1 MEQLSTQGKLTT
13 LPVHDFQQPLTLFQ
27 NFNSN
32 TNKLVHDPKNSI
44 RKGDVISIRPHYA
57 SKHARHIVHE
67 IISPFG
73 TPIADRPSLPTA
85 EDMQAAVD
93 AKRAAKAERRTLR
106 RQAAEGDAEAIEE
119 LKRRNINPGQN
130 VAPGKKPTKKEKKK
144 GLVGAKGQMLPEGVL
159 PGGLHAVGKI
169 DERAKHNKELAMKRN
184 RKSEE
189 NLREAREM

>member
-1 MEQLSTQGKLTT
+1 MDIIQR
-13 LPVHDFQQPLTLFQ
+13 PIFRNPLTPSQ

-32 TNKLVHDPKNSI
+32 TNKLVHDPANSI
-44 RKGDVISIRPHYA
+44 RKGDVISIRPYFRA

-73 TPIADRPSLPTA
+73 EPISARPPLPTA
-85 EDMQAAVD
+85 DEMQAVVD
-93 AKRAAKAERRTLR
+93 EKRAAKAERRTLR
-106 RQAAEGDAEAIEE
+106 RDAAQGDANAIEE
-119 LKRRNINPGQN
+119 LKRRGVNPGQN
-130 VAPGKKPTKKEKKK
+130 VAPGKKPTKKERKK

-169 DERAKHNKELAMKRN
+169 DERAKHNKELAMKRD
-184 RKSEE
+184 RKAEE